1 MSLAGLRGSGGEA
14 GQAPTGRG
22 VGAGEYSRNTRR
34 LALVMLVV
42 LVLVGVFQALIPDPF
57 RHYFVD
63 VVLTQSLLL
72 GVAAASIVFLS
83 AFGGMISLAQV
94 FLYGACGFVIGNA
107 VTTGESKGLNLG
119 WNPWLGVLL
128 GVGITTALGF
138 LLGIIASRSSGLYY
152 LMITL
157 AYGVIGNY
165 FFGQVT
171 VLSGFGGVNQVR
183 APGFIGEP
191 TDATN
196 PERMFYTALVVS
208 VLVYLLLRY
217 VSRTPFGLALQGVR
231 DDPVRMNSLG
241 YNVAMHRT
249 WAFTLAAF
257 VASLAG
263 VLYVWERRAIDP
275 ATINLGGILDLL
287 VMAVIGGVLVLE
299 GAWLGA
305 FIFVAVENYVRNVV
319 FLNNWIEEARFRTI
333 VGAMVLILVL
343 ACPDG
348 VVGLRKVRGA
358 LPMAVIG
365 GAIWGAVGGLEEG
378 APGAIAGVIVGAVAG
393 IGAAGLV
400 SWLSGHRDTARSA
413 WSKLLS
419 TGRPGGIAVGK
430 Q

>member
-1 MSLAGLRGSGGEA
+1 VSLAGLRGSGGEA
-14 GQAPTGRG
+14 GESPAGRG

-34 LALVMLVV
+34 LALAMLVV
-42 LVLVGVFQALIPDPF
+42 LVLVGVFQALTPDPF

-128 GVGITTALGF
+128 GVGIATALGF

-196 PERMFYTALVVS
+196 PERMFYTALVVAI
-208 VLVYLLLRY
+208 LVYLLLRY

-319 FLNNWIEEARFRTI
+319 FLNNWIAEARFRTI

-365 GAIWGAVGGLEEG
+365 GAIWGAVGGVEEG

-400 SWLSGHRDTARSA
+400 SWLLGHRDTARGV

-419 TGRPGGIAVGK
+419 TGRPGRVPARN
-430 Q
+430 

>member
-1 MSLAGLRGSGGEA
+1 MRLLRSRGEGAGGEMA
-14 GQAPTGRG
+14 AASRG
-22 VGAGEYSRNTRR
+22 DGADAYRRQTRR
-34 LALVMLVV
+34 LAAVMLAV
-42 LVLVGVFQALIPDPF
+42 LTLVGVFQAITPDVF

-128 GVGITTALGF
+128 GVGVTTALGF
-138 LLGIIASRSSGLYY
+138 LLGVIASRSSGLYY

-191 TDATN
+191 TDLTN

-231 DDPVRMNSLG
+231 DDPIRMNSLG

-358 LPMAVIG
+358 LPMALIG
-365 GAIWGAVGGLEEG
+365 GAIWGAVGGVEEG

-400 SWLSGHRDTARSA
+400 SWLAGHRDTARDA
-413 WSKLLS
+413 WSRLLS
-419 TGRPGGIAVGK
+419 ARRPSGAPAGN
-430 Q
+430 